1 MSEILRYPDRVKRVE
16 ERFRKVHV
24 SGAGVNA
31 VMRDVSEGWYIVFD
45 SGMTLPCGEG
55 KPEFVAGTPIRHTIE
70 KV

>member
-16 ERFRKVHV
+16 ERLRKVHV

-31 VMRDVSEGWYIVFD
+31 VMDSVSEGWFIVFD
-45 SGMTLPCGEG
+45 SGMTLN
-55 KPEFVAGTPIRHTIE
+55 AGTTMPDFSVGDPIRHTIE